1 MMQGPVL
8 LDSITLEHVLFWVV
22 CLGVLL
28 FTTFIEIRNLVSR
41 LSK

>member
-1 MMQGPVL
+1 MGGVL
-8 LDSITLEHVLFWVV
+8 LLVV
-22 CLGVLL
+22 SLAVLL